1 MKSIPLPH
9 RLLLIATTGMS
20 LVMIAACATDDPLA
34 VDLAEP
40 DPGPEIER
48 PEDLVDLTG
57 NSEITVEVGDNYFS
71 PRNFV
76 VDRARGSCS

>member
-1 MKSIPLPH
+1 MRQTTLL
-9 RLLLIATTGMS
+9 RLIS
-20 LVMIAACATDDPLA
+20 R
-34 VDLAEP
+34 EP

-48 PEDLVDLTG
+48 PEDLADLTG